1 MKEKIFLAIYLLL
14 HLVLIGPTL
23 FFSSFSFIFGCEIY
37 LEDGI
42 NIIDPIYAF
51 GWLIAWG
58 TFLADSLLY
67 LLLIKK
73 TEIDE
78 DDAKTVFAS
87 DKLMNVIAIAMFLIV
102 NINLLVLN
110 VGNLIDL
117 GYWCYVLSFVP
128 LSVTYYF
135 VRRLL
140 YRKVLKMQE

>member
-1 MKEKIFLAIYLLL
+1 
-14 HLVLIGPTL
+14 
-23 FFSSFSFIFGCEIY
+23 